1 MASARKVR
9 KTRPQKKAFIVGII
23 SSALTVGF
31 GVGVLIS
38 ALNYPNTHSIDQ
50 LYEDNVFESVSKL
63 DNNCFL
69 VSSTHKNDEGKLD
82 DTVIYIYNAN
92 NKLLDKHNVF
102 KEVEEEYGITDFV
115 SFEGC
120 YAVPDNDSL
129 YVVSN
134 DILFRYTGLNDN
146 KLVLTSYSPSLEGRI
161 HQVAGNENDLY
172 VMTQIGSQYRIDR
185 FDSDD
190 NNYVSQASGY
200 VYDIT
205 SKNDNYVLTCV
216 KNNFFFSFDVI
227 DNYLYISTGS
237 YIRRMHRDMLD
248 NDFRNIFEQE
258 LKEVTTD
265 NPDLSDIEQKE
276 LAKSNCLSKYGWVD
290 YNYDVH
296 TITVKRDDI
305 KASNYCSYVLP
316 GMHGVSRYQDKYF
329 FVGDSNVF
337 YKYLVEE
344 LEDEPMVVNY
354 LEDELH
360 VLNDVK
366 VKTDVCTE
374 LSINALSY
382 DAFGKTAIVV
392 HEESSS
398 RVSIF
403 DLEKEEIISS
413 PNISL
418 RIGKAIYNEEKDIL
432 IYRYQDPVNKKPG
445 VNYLSS
451 CVVKTML
458 SASYMKP
465 ILIIFIVLTSI
476 AFLTA
481 LVSWL
486 SYVFKRVMTYVLVTI
501 KGLRK
506 HWIIYIILFP
516 SIFLLTLFCYYPGIA
531 AIFTSFFD
539 YKAGI
544 SDVKTWNYFANYQQI
559 FANPNSL
566 RHFGNMVLFLFSD
579 VLLALIPPLIF
590 AFFLTLMRSKKL
602 SGILRTLLFIPGII
616 PGIASLLIWKIGIYG
631 DYGFINLIVKAFGG
645 DPVMFFVPD
654 DYTNML
660 WLILMGFPFVGSYLI
675 FYGAMMNIPSSYYE
689 AAELDGISVFKRFIK
704 IDIPLCLPQIKYVL
718 IMTVIASIQ
727 NFSRVYITMGRTNNV
742 ISTPIVEM
750 YMLMNGSERNYGL
763 ASAYATIL
771 FVILFGLTYIS
782 LKDRI
787 KQK

>member
-146 KLVLTSYSPSLEGRI
+146 KLVLTSYSPSLGGRI
-161 HQVAGNENDLY
+161 HKVAGNENDLY

-316 GMHGVSRYQDKYF
+316 GMHGVSKYQDKYF

-366 VKTDVCTE
+366 VKTDVNTE

-481 LVSWL
+481 LVCWL

-718 IMTVIASIQ
+718 IMTVIGSIQ

>member
-1 MASARKVR
+1 
-9 KTRPQKKAFIVGII
+9 
-23 SSALTVGF
+23 
-31 GVGVLIS
+31 
-38 ALNYPNTHSIDQ
+38 
-50 LYEDNVFESVSKL
+50 
-63 DNNCFL
+63 
-69 VSSTHKNDEGKLD
+69 
-82 DTVIYIYNAN
+82 
-92 NKLLDKHNVF
+92 
-102 KEVEEEYGITDFV
+102 
-115 SFEGC
+115 
-120 YAVPDNDSL
+120 
-129 YVVSN
+129 
-134 DILFRYTGLNDN
+134 
-146 KLVLTSYSPSLEGRI
+146 
-161 HQVAGNENDLY
+161 
-172 VMTQIGSQYRIDR
+172 
-185 FDSDD
+185 
-190 NNYVSQASGY
+190 
-200 VYDIT
+200 
-205 SKNDNYVLTCV
+205 
-216 KNNFFFSFDVI
+216 
-227 DNYLYISTGS
+227 
-237 YIRRMHRDMLD
+237 
-248 NDFRNIFEQE
+248 
-258 LKEVTTD
+258 
-265 NPDLSDIEQKE
+265 
-276 LAKSNCLSKYGWVD
+276 
-290 YNYDVH
+290 
-296 TITVKRDDI
+296 
-305 KASNYCSYVLP
+305 
-316 GMHGVSRYQDKYF
+316 MHGVSRYQDKYF

-451 CVVKTML
+451 CVIKTML